1 MSFSYSRKRVGS
13 ELYAELRTTKTD
25 LRWMQESVDNLG
37 MVSDLMELPWLEEL
51 RELMTKLNSSP
62 KGKFTIE
69 GGILEPQKTKEK

>member
-51 RELMTKLNSSP
+51 RELMTILNSSP
-62 KGKFTIE
+62 KGKFFVQDGTIK
-69 GGILEPQKTKEK
+69 PQKSVE